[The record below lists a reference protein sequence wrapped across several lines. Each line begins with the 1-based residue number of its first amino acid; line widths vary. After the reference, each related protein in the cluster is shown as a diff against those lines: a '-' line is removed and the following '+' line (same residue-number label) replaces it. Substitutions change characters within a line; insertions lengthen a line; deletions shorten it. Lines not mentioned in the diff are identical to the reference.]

1 MLSYFSNPQRFDAL
15 AKWAIPVCG
24 VGAALLF
31 VIGIYYAFFA
41 SPPDYQQG
49 ETIRIMYVHVP
60 AAYMASAL
68 YAGMAGASFI
78 FFVWRHSLADAAAEV
93 MAPIGAVF
101 TLLALIT
108 GAVWG
113 QPMWG
118 TWWDWDA
125 RMTSVLV
132 MFLVYLGYITLRS
145 AIEDRALAARMSAIL
160 AMAGVINLVIVKF
173 SVEWWSSLHQPAS
186 IIRADGPS
194 IDGSQLVPLF
204 LMMGAYSLLAAWL
217 VFYRLRSRTRLQRIR
232 AIVSRREREED
243 A

>member
-1 MLSYFSNPQRFDAL
+1 
-15 AKWAIPVCG
+15 
-24 VGAALLF
+24 
-31 VIGIYYAFFA
+31 
-41 SPPDYQQG
+41 
-49 ETIRIMYVHVP
+49 
-60 AAYMASAL
+60 
-68 YAGMAGASFI
+68 
-78 FFVWRHSLADAAAEV
+78 
-93 MAPIGAVF
+93 
-101 TLLALIT
+101 
-108 GAVWG
+108 
-113 QPMWG
+113 MWG

-132 MFLVYLGYITLRS
+132 MFLVYLGYIALRS

-204 LMMGAYSLLAAWL
+204 LMMGAYTLLAAWL